1 METKQREQRS
11 ILAVNLGLG
20 ANILL
25 AVLKTTIG
33 VLGHSPALLADG
45 INSTSDV
52 AYYIVVRVFMG
63 LARKPADDEHP
74 YGHRQLESIAA
85 TVVGAFVL
93 TTAIVIFWDA
103 VNKVYDLWVGQ
114 GDFNGASLGALAVAV
129 FTVGIKIALNFI
141 TRQIGRQTNNPAV
154 LALAYDHR
162 NDIFAAS
169 AVSLG
174 IFLGRIGYTWV
185 DPLAGAL
192 VAMVILRTG
201 IEILRESSGDLMDTV
216 PGKVLNQQVVQILT
230 NNSHVRQV
238 EEVLAHRF
246 GPYWVINVTIGIDGL
261 LSVLEGDRIATQAE
275 QALLREV
282 DLLQRVHIH
291 YHPVQDT
298 KRQV

>member
-1 METKQREQRS
+1 METKHREQRS

-52 AYYIVVRVFMG
+52 AYYIVVRVFLG

-85 TVVGAFVL
+85 MVVGAFVL

-129 FTVGIKIALNFI
+129 FTVGIKIALNSI

-174 IFLGRIGYTWV
+174 IF
-185 DPLAGAL
+185 
-192 VAMVILRTG
+192 
-201 IEILRESSGDLMDTV
+201 
-216 PGKVLNQQVVQILT
+216 
-230 NNSHVRQV
+230 
-238 EEVLAHRF
+238 
-246 GPYWVINVTIGIDGL
+246 
-261 LSVLEGDRIATQAE
+261 
-275 QALLREV
+275 
-282 DLLQRVHIH
+282 
-291 YHPVQDT
+291 
-298 KRQV
+298 